1 MTQPNSDSIDE
12 GGKILKYRIGT
23 RGSKLAL
30 AQTELVKCRLEQNY
44 PEHEFEIQIIQT
56 KGDRIQNMPLD
67 QIGDKGVFV
76 REIEEKLL
84 SGEVHIGVHS
94 MKDMPSEPADGL
106 LFTKAWKREDPRDV
120 LVLREAESLGQ
131 LPPGAVIATGSR
143 RREFQLKRLR
153 PDIQITG
160 IRGNIDTRLRKMEE
174 QKLDGIVLAAAGLHR
189 LGLRERIS
197 QYLEPKDMIP
207 APAQGTLALEIR
219 QEDKQLRQ
227 LLDALSDAETEQ
239 EAGAERCFLKMVGG
253 DCHLPVG
260 ACCEK
265 TETGGFRMRVLYG
278 NQTGERLAA
287 VCVEGEDPVKLAQD
301 AVAAV
306 GRKMAGRVYLVGAGP
321 GDPGLITVKGREAI
335 RQADCILYDRLI
347 SPLLLEEAKPECEKI
362 YVGKENHHH
371 TMKQEE
377 INRLLIK
384 KAYEYPR
391 VVRLKGGD
399 VYVFGRGGEE
409 GMALAE
415 KGISFQVIPGLSSC
429 TAGPAYAGIPV
440 THRGIAGG
448 FHVVTAHDRKDQLAY
463 IDFEAMAR
471 GRDTCIFLMGRSK
484 IREITQGLMDG
495 GMLPDTKAA
504 VISHATTAKQ
514 RVCVAE
520 LADLADKAEREQM
533 PAPALIVV
541 GDVVGLREQLN
552 FLDGGRQPG
561 RKVLVPKLNG
571 GISKLSRLLMDQG
584 IAVSDIKLGEIVYFK
599 HIVKLELLSGVDWL
613 LFTSRH
619 GVEAFWRDL
628 EGCGLDARSVAG
640 ARFAALGENTAK
652 CLRKHGIRADLV
664 PCCASGEALAQQLSG
679 QVDKSQKVCYV
690 KAKCTDPALRRILEP
705 CCQYEELEV
714 YENQPVEAPAFDPLC
729 WKDFE
734 GICFTCASLAERFAA
749 LCGEQWGKWAEE
761 QIFYSIGPK
770 TTEKLEVLGAVKIIQ
785 AEETSMEALVQR
797 ILWRTEDSN
806 EWKI

>member
-1 MTQPNSDSIDE
+1 M
-12 GGKILKYRIGT
+12 KYRIGT
-23 RGSKLAL
+23 RGSRLAL
-30 AQTELVKCRLEQNY
+30 AQTELVKHRLEQSY

-56 KGDRIQNMPLD
+56 KGDQIQNVPLD

-76 REIEEKLL
+76 KEIEKKLL
-84 SGEVHIGVHS
+84 SGDIHIGVHS
-94 MKDMPSEPADGL
+94 MKDMPSDPAEGL

-120 LVLREAESLGQ
+120 LVLREAESLEQ

-143 RREFQLKRLR
+143 RREFQMKLLR
-153 PDIQITG
+153 PDIRITG

-174 QKLDGIVLAAAGLHR
+174 QKLDGILLAAAGLHR
-189 LGLRERIS
+189 LGLWEKIS
-197 QYLEPKDMIP
+197 QYLETEDMIP

-219 QEDKQLRQ
+219 KEDTALRQ
-227 LLDALSDAETEQ
+227 MLDSLSDAETEQ
-239 EAGAERCFLKMVGG
+239 VAGAERNFLKMVGG

-265 TETGGFRMRVLYG
+265 RENGSFRMRVLYG
-278 NQTGERLAA
+278 NETGERLAS
-287 VCVEGEDPVKLAQD
+287 VCVEGEDPAKLAEE

-306 GRKMAGRVYLVGAGP
+306 GRKLAGRVYLVGAGP
-321 GDPGLITVKGREAI
+321 GDPGLITVRGLETI

-371 TMKQEE
+371 TLEQEE

-409 GMALAE
+409 GTALAE
-415 KGISFQVIPGLSSC
+415 KGIRFQVIPGLSSC

-448 FHVVTAHDRKDQLAY
+448 FHVVTAHDRKDQLAD

-484 IREITQGLMDG
+484 IREITQGLLEG
-495 GMLPDTKAA
+495 GMRPDTKAA

-520 LADLADKAEREQM
+520 LADLADRAERERM
-533 PAPALIVV
+533 PAPAMIVV
-541 GDVVGLREQLN
+541 GDVVGLREQLD
-552 FLDGGRQPG
+552 FLDVGRKSDTK
-561 RKVLVPKLNG
+561 KVLVPKLNG
-571 GISKLSRLLMDQG
+571 GISKLSRLLLDQG
-584 IAVSDIKLGEIVYFK
+584 LTVEELKLGQIVYFE
-599 HIVKLELLSGVDWL
+599 HFLSPEILSGTDWFI
-613 LFTSRH
+613 FTSRH
-619 GVEAFWRDL
+619 GVEAFWKEL
-628 EGCGLDARSVAG
+628 EGCGLDIRSAAG
-640 ARFAALGENTAK
+640 ARFAALGENTAN
-652 CLRKHGIRADLV
+652 CLRKHGIQVDFV
-664 PCCASGEALAQQLSG
+664 PGFPGGRALAQQLSK
-679 QVDKSQKVCYV
+679 QLDKDQKVCYV
-690 KAKCTDPALRRILEP
+690 KAKCTDSALRRILEP

-714 YENQPVEAPAFDPLC
+714 YENQPVEDPVFDPAC
-729 WKDFE
+729 REDFD

-749 LCGEQWGKWAEE
+749 LSAEEWERWAEDRT
-761 QIFYSIGPK
+761 IYSIGPK
-770 TTEKLEVLGAVKIIQ
+770 TTERLKALGAVNIIQ
-785 AEETSMEALVQR
+785 AEEASMEALVQQ
-797 ILWRTEDSN
+797 IIN
-806 EWKI
+806 N

>member
-1 MTQPNSDSIDE
+1 M
-12 GGKILKYRIGT
+12 
-23 RGSKLAL
+23 
-30 AQTELVKCRLEQNY
+30 
-44 PEHEFEIQIIQT
+44 
-56 KGDRIQNMPLD
+56 
-67 QIGDKGVFV
+67 
-76 REIEEKLL
+76 
-84 SGEVHIGVHS
+84 
-94 MKDMPSEPADGL
+94 
-106 LFTKAWKREDPRDV
+106 
-120 LVLREAESLGQ
+120 
-131 LPPGAVIATGSR
+131 
-143 RREFQLKRLR
+143 
-153 PDIQITG
+153 
-160 IRGNIDTRLRKMEE
+160 
-174 QKLDGIVLAAAGLHR
+174 
-189 LGLRERIS
+189 
-197 QYLEPKDMIP
+197 
-207 APAQGTLALEIR
+207 
-219 QEDKQLRQ
+219 
-227 LLDALSDAETEQ
+227 
-239 EAGAERCFLKMVGG
+239 
-253 DCHLPVG
+253 
-260 ACCEK
+260 
-265 TETGGFRMRVLYG
+265 
-278 NQTGERLAA
+278 
-287 VCVEGEDPVKLAQD
+287 
-301 AVAAV
+301 
-306 GRKMAGRVYLVGAGP
+306 
-321 GDPGLITVKGREAI
+321 
-335 RQADCILYDRLI
+335 
-347 SPLLLEEAKPECEKI
+347 
-362 YVGKENHHH
+362 GKENHHH

-377 INRLLIK
+377 INRLLVK

-440 THRGIAGG
+440 THRGIVGG

-552 FLDGGRQPG
+552 VLDDGRQSD
-561 RKVLVPKLNG
+561 RKVLIPKLDS
-571 GISKLSRLLMDQG
+571 GISKLSRLLLDQG
-584 IAVSDIKLGEIVYFK
+584 ITAKEIKLGEIVY
-599 HIVKLELLSGVDWL
+599 LEHVIRPDTLSGVDWF

-619 GVEAFWRDL
+619 GVESFWKDL

-785 AEETSMEALVQR
+785 AEETSMETMVQR

>member
-1 MTQPNSDSIDE
+1 MTQPDSDSIDE

-84 SGEVHIGVHS
+84 SGEVDIGVHS

-120 LVLREAESLGQ
+120 LVLREAESLEQ

-219 QEDKQLRQ
+219 KEDKQLRQ

-321 GDPGLITVKGREAI
+321 GDPGLITVRGREAI

-377 INRLLIK
+377 INRLLVK

-440 THRGIAGG
+440 THRGIVGG

-552 FLDGGRQPG
+552 VLDDGRQSD
-561 RKVLVPKLNG
+561 RKVLIPKLDS
-571 GISKLSRLLMDQG
+571 GISKLSRLLLDQG
-584 IAVSDIKLGEIVYFK
+584 ITAKEIKLGEIVY
-599 HIVKLELLSGVDWL
+599 LEHVIRPDTLSGVDWFFL
-613 LFTSRH
+613 RVVTAWSHSGKIWKDAGWTPGQWQAPGLQHWEKTRRNALGSMASGRIWCPAVPVERHWHSSCRGRWIKVRRYVMSRQNVLILPCAGYWNPAVSMKSWKYMRTSR
-619 GVEAFWRDL
+619 W
-628 EGCGLDARSVAG
+628 
-640 ARFAALGENTAK
+640 K
-652 CLRKHGIRADLV
+652 LRPLIL
-664 PCCASGEALAQQLSG
+664 
-679 QVDKSQKVCYV
+679 YV
-690 KAKCTDPALRRILEP
+690 GRILKG
-705 CCQYEELEV
+705 YV
-714 YENQPVEAPAFDPLC
+714 SPVPR
-729 WKDFE
+729 WQN
-734 GICFTCASLAERFAA
+734 A
-749 LCGEQWGKWAEE
+749 LLPFVESSGG
-761 QIFYSIGPK
+761 SGPK
-770 TTEKLEVLGAVKIIQ
+770 NRFFTASVRRRQK
-785 AEETSMEALVQR
+785 S
-797 ILWRTEDSN
+797 
-806 EWKI
+806 

>member
-1 MTQPNSDSIDE
+1 M
-12 GGKILKYRIGT
+12 KYRIGT
-23 RGSKLAL
+23 RGSRLAL
-30 AQTELVKCRLEQNY
+30 AQTELVKRRLEQSY

-56 KGDRIQNMPLD
+56 KGDQIQNVPLD

-76 REIEEKLL
+76 KEIEEKLL
-84 SGEVHIGVHS
+84 SGDIHIGVHS
-94 MKDMPSEPADGL
+94 MKDMPSDPAEGL

-120 LVLREAESLGQ
+120 LVLREAKSLEQ

-219 QEDKQLRQ
+219 KEDRRLRQ

-239 EAGAERCFLKMVGG
+239 ETGAERRFLRMVGG

-265 TETGGFRMRVLYG
+265 RENGGFQLRVLYG
-278 NQTGERLAA
+278 NETGERLAA

-306 GRKMAGRVYLVGAGP
+306 GRKLAGQVYLVGAGP
-321 GDPGLITVKGREAI
+321 GDPGLITVRGLEAI

-377 INRLLIK
+377 INRLLAK
-384 KAYEYPR
+384 KAYEYSR

-409 GMALAE
+409 GMALVE
-415 KGISFQVIPGLSSC
+415 KGISFHIIPGLSSC

-448 FHVVTAHDRKDQLAY
+448 FHVVTAHDRRDQLAD

-484 IREITQGLMDG
+484 IREITQGLMEG
-495 GMLPDTKAA
+495 GMRPDTKAA
-504 VISHATTAKQ
+504 VISHATTEEQ
-514 RVCVAE
+514 RVCVAA
-520 LADLADKAEREQM
+520 LADLADKAESEQM

-541 GDVVGLREQLN
+541 GDVVGLREQLD
-552 FLDGGRQPG
+552 FLHDG
-561 RKVLVPKLNG
+561 RKPDRKNVLVPKLDG
-571 GISKLSRLLMDQG
+571 GISKLSRLLLDQG
-584 IAVSDIKLGEIVYFK
+584 ISVKEIKLGEIIYYK
-599 HIVKLELLSGVDWL
+599 NLLSPVILSGTDWFI
-613 LFTSRH
+613 FTSRH
-619 GVEAFWRDL
+619 GVEAFWKDL
-628 EGCGLDARSVAG
+628 EGSGLDIRSAAD

-652 CLRKHGIRADLV
+652 CLRTHGIRADLV
-664 PCCASGEALAQQLSG
+664 PDCPGSGALAQQLSG
-679 QVDKSQKVCYV
+679 RVDKSLKVCYV
-690 KAKCTDPALRRILEP
+690 KAKCTDAALRRILEP

-714 YENQPVEAPAFDPLC
+714 YENQPVEPPAFDPAC
-729 WKDFE
+729 RQDFD

-749 LCGEQWGKWAEE
+749 LCGVQWDKWAGD
-761 QIFYSIGPK
+761 QTFYSIGPK
-770 TTEKLEVLGAVKIIQ
+770 TTEKLKALGAVNIIQ
-785 AEETSMEALVQR
+785 AEEAVMEALVQR
-797 ILWRTEDSN
+797 IIN
-806 EWKI
+806 N

>member
-1 MTQPNSDSIDE
+1 MTQPNSDSIDK

-30 AQTELVKCRLEQNY
+30 AQTELVKRRLEQNY

-56 KGDRIQNMPLD
+56 KGDQIQNMPLD

-76 REIEEKLL
+76 KEIEEKLL

-120 LVLREAESLGQ
+120 LVLRKAKSLEQ
-131 LPPGAVIATGSR
+131 LPLGAVIATGSR

-219 QEDKQLRQ
+219 KEDKQLRQ

-239 EAGAERCFLKMVGG
+239 EVGAERSFLKMVGG

-278 NQTGERLAA
+278 NETGERLATI
-287 VCVEGEDPVKLAQD
+287 CVEGKDPVKLAQE
-301 AVAAV
+301 AVVAMA
-306 GRKMAGRVYLVGAGP
+306 KKLAGRVYLVGAGP
-321 GDPGLITVKGREAI
+321 GDPGLITVRGLEVI

-664 PCCASGEALAQQLSG
+664 PCCASGEALAQQLSRK
-679 QVDKSQKVCYV
+679 VNKCQKVCYV
-690 KAKCTDPALRRILEP
+690 KARCTDPALRRILEP

-734 GICFTCASLAERFAA
+734 GICFTSASLAERFAA